1 MNVLVVDDSS
11 STRRLLRITFEHYG
25 CTVFEAQD
33 GAEGLDLAA
42 RQRPDVIISD
52 ALMPRMDGFQFLRA
66 LKADPELITIPFIF
80 YSSSYTGENET
91 ELAYAL
97 GAETFITKP
106 IEPEALWQKTCAI
119 MEALKSQQGG
129 TAQLP
134 IAESDE
140 QYLREYSSI
149 VATKLEKMMHELEEE
164 LALRKQAEQALKEQE
179 QELAAIFENAPFIML
194 LLDGEWRVRRVNCVA
209 CSFTGSSTTEII
221 GRRGGEALRCIHALD
236 VPEGC
241 GFGPYCQQ
249 CPIRLAVMDTY
260 NTGQGHVQLETGISI
275 PEGEK
280 ARDVLFLLST
290 TLVSVRNQPMVL
302 LSLQDITEHKKL
314 EDQLRQA
321 QKMESIGTLAGG
333 IAHDFNNI
341 LTVIK
346 GFGEITL
353 MRMSADDSLR
363 LNIEQMVAAAERA
376 SNLTKDLL
384 LFSRKQICDR
394 RSVDLNEVVR
404 NVENFLVRVIGEDI
418 VCTTALADKSLPV
431 DADAHQIEQVLVNLA
446 TNSRDAMSNGGDF
459 MVATEHIILDDSFIA
474 AHGYGCPG
482 AYAMVSVT
490 DTGSGMDN
498 DTRRHIF
505 EPFFTTKEVGKGT
518 GLGMAVVYGIVK
530 QHDGYIDVY
539 SEPGKGT
546 TFRIYLPIIS
556 WETKKDT
563 SQITLE
569 QPERGTETI
578 LLAEDDES
586 VRNLTVAILENFGYE
601 VIVALDGEDAVHKF
615 LENGERIKLL
625 LFDLIMP
632 KKSGKEAYDEIR
644 EIKPDIKVIFAS
656 GYSPEILRRQGLDS
670 DNILFSSKPYSPA
683 DLLRKVRTLL
693 DNNLI

>member
-1 MNVLVVDDSS
+1 VNVLVVDDSS